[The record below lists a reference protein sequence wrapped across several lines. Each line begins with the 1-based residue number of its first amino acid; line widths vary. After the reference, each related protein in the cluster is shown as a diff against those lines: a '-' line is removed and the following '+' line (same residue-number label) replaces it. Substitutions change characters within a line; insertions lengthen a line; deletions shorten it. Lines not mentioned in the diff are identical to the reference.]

1 MTTGYAEHVHHGMLT
16 YPPARQATGVGGC
29 LVMPGGA
36 WEQIGAQLTDHLGV
50 MYCGVRGIDGREYVA
65 EGVSP
70 GAWRIVRAGH
80 YGLGAVTHGHTLK
93 AAVQRLNAFH
103 VGETCDHCGHVNSE
117 RGHGCESC
125 GRIRY
130 ALRYEQETGS

>member
-36 WEQIGAQLTDHLGV
+36 WEQIGAQLTDHLG
-50 MYCGVRGIDGREYVA
+50 
-65 EGVSP
+65 
-70 GAWRIVRAGH
+70 RAGH

-93 AAVQRLNAFH
+93 AAVQHLNAFH